1 MKNGFIELSPVV
13 DFINTF
19 TCVTYGHNT
28 IRGTTTLSITTYVIR
43 TPSIIVSAKHAT
55 LSITILSALTFNA
68 YDLCCNAECNL
79 C

>member
-28 IRGTTTLSITTYVIR
+28 IRGTTTLSITTFGKR
-43 TPSIIVSAKHAT
+43 THRIIISAKHVT
-55 LSITILSALTFNA
+55 LSITILSALTSNA